1 MSAPG
6 AEIAGGAGVRP
17 GTEQVS
23 VRVRPAAAHE
33 FDRVADLVELG
44 FRNGPYGHFPVSA
57 ERTALVRDSA
67 GRAAAGALLVA
78 VDDRGLA
85 DERGAVDESGG
96 VGDAAAPV
104 PLLGTAS
111 LLRAGEAGSRL
122 AQPGEIEL
130 RLIAVDPAA
139 RGRGIGE
146 ALVRT
151 ALHVAAEMGAGA
163 VVLDTGSLNLPAQ
176 RLYER
181 IGFQRQHDR
190 VPTRLG
196 GPGSPDEI
204 PPLVYSF
211 PLPQHS

>member
-1 MSAPG
+1 MS
-6 AEIAGGAGVRP
+6 GVSLP
-17 GTEQVS
+17 S
-23 VRVRPAAAHE
+23 VRVRSAAPHE

-44 FRNGPYGHFPVSA
+44 FRAGPYGHFPVSA
-57 ERTALVRDSA
+57 ARTALVRDSA

-78 VDDRGLA
+78 VDEPDDG
-85 DERGAVDESGG
+85 DEPSAEAENDGAGTPV
-96 VGDAAAPV
+96 V

-111 LLRAGEAGSRL
+111 LLRAGAPGSRL
-122 AQPGEIEL
+122 ARPGEVEL

-146 ALVRT
+146 TLVRA
-151 ALHVAAEMGAGA
+151 ALALAAGWGADA

-181 IGFQRQHDR
+181 VGFHRLHDR
-190 VPTRLG
+190 VPGHLG

-211 PLPQHS
+211 PLPQQRVRR

>member
-1 MSAPG
+1 MSGP
-6 AEIAGGAGVRP
+6 V
-17 GTEQVS
+17 VS
-23 VRVRPAAAHE
+23 AVRVRPAAPHE
-33 FDRVADLVELG
+33 YDRVADLVELG

-57 ERTALVRDSA
+57 ARTALVRDSA

-78 VDDRGLA
+78 VDESSSGAGSPDHRCA
-85 DERGAVDESGG
+85 DAPG
-96 VGDAAAPV
+96 VS
-104 PLLGTAS
+104 LLGTAS

-122 AQPGEIEL
+122 AHAGEAEL
-130 RLIAVDPAA
+130 RLIAVAPEA

-146 ALVRT
+146 TLVRA
-151 ALHVAAEMGAGA
+151 ALDEATRWGVDA

-181 IGFQRQHDR
+181 VGFQRQYDR
-190 VPTRLG
+190 MPGGLG

-211 PLPQHS
+211 GVPPSTRL

>member
-1 MSAPG
+1 MTGPG
-6 AEIAGGAGVRP
+6 AVG
-17 GTEQVS
+17 
-23 VRVRPAAAHE
+23 VRVRAAAPHE

-44 FRNGPYGHFPVSA
+44 FRHGPYGHFPVSA
-57 ERTALVRDSA
+57 ARTALVRDSA

-78 VDDRGLA
+78 V
-85 DERGAVDESGG
+85 EEHGAVEEIGA
-96 VGDAAAPV
+96 VV

-146 ALVRT
+146 ALVRA
-151 ALHVAAEMGAGA
+151 ALHVAAEMGAVA

-181 IGFQRQHDR
+181 IGFQRRHDR

-196 GPGSPDEI
+196 GPGSPDEV

-211 PLPQHS
+211 PLPAASVGL

>member
-1 MSAPG
+1 M
-6 AEIAGGAGVRP
+6 
-17 GTEQVS
+17 S
-23 VRVRPAAAHE
+23 VRVRAAAPHE

-57 ERTALVRDSA
+57 ARTALVRDSA

-78 VDDRGLA
+78 VD
-85 DERGAVDESGG
+85 EHGAVDEP
-96 VGDAAAPV
+96 DV

-111 LLRAGEAGSRL
+111 LLRAGASGSRL
-122 AQPGEIEL
+122 AQAGEAEL
-130 RLIAVDPAA
+130 RLIAVDPGA

-146 ALVRT
+146 ALVLT
-151 ALHVAAEMGAGA
+151 ALAVAAQWGAEA

-181 IGFQRQHDR
+181 VGFQRRHDR
-190 VPTRLG
+190 VPGGLG

-211 PLPQHS
+211 PLPARGREDVLKKG